1 MKKKEAIE
9 LFKKTAERLVSVSP
23 ASMALCSDGSRV
35 PVAAQAHGAG
45 TALAIAALLLDD
57 DESEHDV
64 ESLISSIIMA
74 TVEWEHDHPELMGG
88 GDHE

>member
-9 LFKKTAERLVSVSP
+9 LFKKTAERLSSVSP
-23 ASMALCSDGSRV
+23 ASMALGSDGSRV

-45 TALAIAALLLDD
+45 IALGFAALLLDD
-57 DESEHDV
+57 DENKHDT
-64 ESLISSIIMA
+64 ESLLSGIIMA
-74 TVEWEHDHPELMGG
+74 TVEWEHAHSELVGG